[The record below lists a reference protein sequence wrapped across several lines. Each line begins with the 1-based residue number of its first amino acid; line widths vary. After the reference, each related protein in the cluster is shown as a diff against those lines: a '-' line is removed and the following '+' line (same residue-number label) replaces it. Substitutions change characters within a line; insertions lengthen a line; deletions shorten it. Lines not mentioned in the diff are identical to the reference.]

1 MTKTVMQTAVCIA
14 IILTNNFA
22 EAADWILHPQR
33 KGRQIK
39 DDVEYEE
46 VVEAVRAHY
55 YSLTAFERESL
66 ATMACP
72 PCPVGVVNTAQRWAA
87 EVRLR
92 QYCRQA
98 NVEFGIPVLTR
109 DLIDRYNTIVA
120 EGPYTDRLAPIPQI
134 DTIKGRVWATRWRKN
149 HGACIRA
156 LRAEEP
162 VSIDEK
168 RYQAKCNGLRN
179 SVMNKTSSP
188 TMFFFTFL
196 CNVYMH

>member
-1 MTKTVMQTAVCIA
+1 MQTAVCIA

-98 NVEFGIPVLTR
+98 NVDFGIPVLTR

-168 RYQAKCNGLRN
+168 RYQAKWKGLRN

-188 TMFFFTFL
+188 TLFSFTFL